1 MGGDRKGDVVAWDF
15 STDPDFQARL
25 DWMEAFVTEEVEPI
39 DLLWGS
45 KTYHPLDDDL
55 RAIVDPLK
63 QQVRDRGLWACH
75 LGPEL
80 GGQGYGQVK
89 LALMNEILG
98 RSSWAPII
106 FGTQA
111 PDTGN
116 AEIIAHY
123 GTEQQK
129 RDYLQPLLDGEIFSC
144 YSMTEPQ
151 GGSDPALFETSAV
164 RDGDEW
170 IINGWKFFSSNA
182 RTAAFL
188 IVMVI
193 TDHDTDVY
201 HGMSMFLVP
210 TDTPGVTI
218 DRNIGLMGE
227 RVPGSG
233 MHALI
238 HYEDVRVPAD
248 NLLGGEGQA
257 FAIAQTRLG
266 GGRVH
271 HAMRTVGMARR
282 ALDMLCERAVSRRTR
297 TGVLADLQSV
307 RDYVADSHIELTQF
321 RLLVLYVAWCID
333 QGAEHRSIRRDIAA
347 IKVLTPQV
355 LHNVTQRA
363 IQVYGAL
370 GVSDELPLG
379 GLWMTA
385 PIMGLV
391 DGPTEVHRTTVA
403 RQVLKGYEPVEGLWP
418 SQHLPTRVAA
428 AREKFADHP
437 GALRSAAGDDGTG
450 VAAALERELGNL

>member
-1 MGGDRKGDVVAWDF
+1 VAWDF
-15 STDPDFQARL
+15 STDPEFQAQL
-25 DWMEAFVTEEVEPI
+25 DWMQEFVTEEVEPL
-39 DLLWGS
+39 DLLWGDQ
-45 KTYHPLDDDL
+45 TYHPLDDAL
-55 RAIVDPLK
+55 RTIVDPLK
-63 QQVRDRGLWACH
+63 QQVRDRALWACH
-75 LGPEL
+75 LGPAL

-98 RSSWAPII
+98 RSQWAPII

-123 GTEQQK
+123 GTDRQK
-129 RDYLQPLLDGEIFSC
+129 ETYLRPLLDGEIFSC

-151 GGSDPALFETSAV
+151 GGSDPGLFETRAT

-170 IINGWKFFSSNA
+170 VINGWKYFSSNA
-182 RTAAFL
+182 RTASFL
-188 IVMVI
+188 IVMAI
-193 TDHDTDVY
+193 TDADTDVY

-210 TDTPGVTI
+210 TDTPGVRI
-218 DRNIGLMGE
+218 VRNIGLMGE

-238 HYEDVRVPAD
+238 HYDEVRVPAES
-248 NLLGGEGQA
+248 LLGGEGQA
-257 FAIAQTRLG
+257 FVIAQTRLG

-297 TGVLADLQSV
+297 DGVLADKQSV

-321 RLLVLYVAWCID
+321 RLLVMYVAWCID
-333 QGAEHRSIRRDIAA
+333 QAHDHRAIRRDIAA
-347 IKVLTPQV
+347 IKVLTPRI
-355 LHNVTQRA
+355 LHDLTQRA
-363 IQVYGAL
+363 IQVHGAL
-370 GVSDELPLG
+370 GVSDEMPLG

-385 PIMGLV
+385 PVMGLV

-403 RQVLKGYEPVEGLWP
+403 RQVLRGYQPVAGLWP
-418 SQHLPTRVAA
+418 SQHVPTRIVE
-428 AREKFADHP
+428 ARRKYAGHP
-437 GALRSAAGDDGTG
+437 E
-450 VAAALERELGNL
+450 ALERAAGAHWLETAGALEHELGNL